1 MTCEFQFNTPHP
13 INSYLHLL
21 PAWEIKF
28 TKNLGLNMA
37 TAGKYFRSTQ
47 NVTFPH
53 QTKTVSNAVTTQLYK
68 HSIFKLTQHI

>member
-1 MTCEFQFNTPHP
+1 
-13 INSYLHLL
+13 
-21 PAWEIKF
+21 
-28 TKNLGLNMA
+28 MA

-68 HSIFKLTQHI
+68 HSIFKLLKTAYDTSYDIS